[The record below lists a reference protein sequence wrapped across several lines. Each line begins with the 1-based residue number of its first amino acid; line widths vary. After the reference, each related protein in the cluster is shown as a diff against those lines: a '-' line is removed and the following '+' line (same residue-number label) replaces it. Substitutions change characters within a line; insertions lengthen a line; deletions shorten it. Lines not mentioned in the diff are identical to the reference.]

1 MLNTDKSTISSSVE
15 QIKFITFASIKLS
28 TCTPPLRAQDQP
40 VRQLAAPVDGTSA
53 SSSTRSISM
62 GQSRAYRLLIRIKTQ
77 LTDYLGKLFTILP
90 PASAHCPAKQSLS
103 IKQQRQQ
110 RTTSTI
116 GKHSMGLKCASILYK
131 CTAFK
136 RWRCTPISAPASPR
150 PSYKR

>member
-1 MLNTDKSTISSSVE
+1 MLNIDKSTISSSVE

-28 TCTPPLRAQDQP
+28 TWTPPLRAQDRP
-40 VRQLAAPVDGTSA
+40 VRQLAAPVEGTSA

-62 GQSRAYRLLIRIKTQ
+62 GQSRAYRLLIGIKTQ

-90 PASAHCPAKQSLS
+90 PTRAHCLAKQSRS
-103 IKQQRQQ
+103 IKQQRRQ

-116 GKHSMGLKCASILYK
+116 GKHSMDLKCASILYEY
-131 CTAFK
+131 TAFK